1 MSGRKKS
8 EVEKNS
14 EFGSQKTEV
23 KKKTEVG
30 VSNAELENTS
40 ALDTPNSEI
49 ETLPTA
55 NLKLQTENT
64 MEVHHHPEVERK
76 GLKEYLLEGLMIFLA
91 VMMGFFAENLRE
103 TISNNHHEN
112 ELAKALYTELSADSA
127 AAAGK
132 LEIRSSKEKDLDYL
146 CHFFKDSS
154 LTKMPRGF
162 YPAFTTGLYMIN
174 IYAFEPKDGILSQ
187 LKNSGTVRYFK
198 SIELQKLLGDLSV
211 SINNIRFRNDQEY
224 QFFANPLKP
233 FLLTH
238 YDFSWLDHL
247 RQTYPTPSNGSL
259 LNVVH
264 AYLTDKR
271 TIEGSILNTA
281 SINRAETTNLILF
294 YKQILESTHSLQL
307 DDYIA
312 INKKILQVLRK
323 NYSLQNE

>member
-1 MSGRKKS
+1 MLVDNPSKS
-8 EVEKNS
+8 TIS
-14 EFGSQKTEV
+14 TPHSIV
-23 KKKTEVG
+23 KEPQT
-30 VSNAELENTS
+30 
-40 ALDTPNSEI
+40 DSEI
-49 ETLPTA
+49 ERPISEIKELQTA
-55 NLKLQTENT
+55 NSKLHTET
-64 MEVHHHPEVERK
+64 MEVHHHPEVEKK
-76 GLKEYLLEGLMIFLA
+76 GIKEYILEGLMIFLA

-132 LEIRSSKEKDLDYL
+132 LEIRAAKEKDLDYL

-154 LTKMPRGF
+154 FTKTPRRF

-224 QFFANPLKP
+224 QFFASPLKS
-233 FLLTH
+233 FLLAH

-264 AYLTDKR
+264 AYLIDKK
-271 TIEGSILNTA
+271 TIEGTMLNTA
-281 SINRAETTNLILF
+281 SINRGETTNMILF